1 MSAVI
6 SRSDRPEQRACP
18 GAARALG
25 AMRVAGGVDVRAE
38 VRGGKSRVT
47 HLRER
52 DGFKVR
58 FARRASPP
66 EGVIINTGGG
76 LASGDAIRQT
86 FDVGKDAELTMT
98 TQAAERC
105 YRSGDGA
112 TTSIDVAAT
121 VNDNAVLNW
130 LPQETIIYDE
140 ARLSRSIDVSLAPT
154 ARLLMSETVVFGRR
168 AMGEILRGG
177 LFTDRWRIVRDGKLI
192 FAENARVGDDVFDDF
207 TASAITGGAHA
218 AVTLLLASGD
228 GEERL
233 ARAQSVTDAAPF
245 KCAASAWHGKL
256 VVRGLAER
264 AQDVRHLM
272 HVLVPALGGP
282 PMPRSWLT

>member
-1 MSAVI
+1 MKKMSAVI
-6 SRSDRPEQRACP
+6 SRSDRPEQHACP

-207 TASAITGGAHA
+207 TASAITG
-218 AVTLLLASGD
+218 
-228 GEERL
+228 
-233 ARAQSVTDAAPF
+233 
-245 KCAASAWHGKL
+245 
-256 VVRGLAER
+256 
-264 AQDVRHLM
+264 
-272 HVLVPALGGP
+272 
-282 PMPRSWLT
+282 